1 VSEYLETMVDKFI
14 FKVAMDRLY
23 STEGLWLKPEG
34 NRIRIGVSDF
44 FQQQNG
50 DVAFVEIK
58 AVGKEVTAGS
68 EVATIE
74 TMKVNVELPSPISGK
89 VVEVNPVLTTA
100 PEAINQNPY
109 GTGWLAVIEANDWNT
124 EKTHLLEPQ
133 AYFIKM
139 KEDAEREVK
148 S

>member
-1 VSEYLETMVDKFI
+1 MSEFLETMVDKFI
-14 FKVAMDRLY
+14 FKVATDRLY
-23 STEGLWLKPEG
+23 SAEGIWLQPEE
-34 NRIRIGVSDF
+34 NRVRIGVSDF
-44 FQQQNG
+44 FQQHNG
-50 DVAFVEIK
+50 DVAFAEIK

-100 PEAINQNPY
+100 PEAINQDPY
-109 GTGWLAVIEANDWNT
+109 GTGWLAVIEANDWSA

-133 AYFIKM
+133 AYLIKL

>member
-1 VSEYLETMVDKFI
+1 MTEFLETMVDKFI
-14 FKVAMDRLY
+14 FKVATDRLY
-23 STEGLWLKPEG
+23 SAEGLWLKPEG
-34 NRIRIGVSDF
+34 NRVRIGVSDF
-44 FQQQNG
+44 FQQHNG
-50 DVAFVEIK
+50 DVAFAEIK

-100 PEAINQNPY
+100 PEAINQDPFR
-109 GTGWLAVIEANDWNT
+109 TGWLAVIEANDWNA

-133 AYFIKM
+133 AYFKKM

>member
-14 FKVAMDRLY
+14 FKVATDRLY

>member
-1 VSEYLETMVDKFI
+1 MTEFLETMVDKFI
-14 FKVAMDRLY
+14 FKVATDRLY
-23 STEGLWLKPEG
+23 SAEGLWLKPEG
-34 NRIRIGVSDF
+34 NRVRIGVSDF
-44 FQQQNG
+44 FQQHNG
-50 DVAFVEIK
+50 DVAFAEIK

-100 PEAINQNPY
+100 PEAINQDPF
-109 GTGWLAVIEANDWNT
+109 GTGWLAVIEANDWNA

-133 AYFIKM
+133 AYFKKM

>member
-1 VSEYLETMVDKFI
+1 MSEFLETMVDKFI
-14 FKVAMDRLY
+14 FKVATDRLY
-23 STEGLWLKPEG
+23 STEGIWLKLEG

-44 FQQQNG
+44 FQQHNG
-50 DVAFVEIK
+50 DVAFAEIK

-100 PEAINQNPY
+100 PEAINQDPY
-109 GTGWLAVIEANDWNT
+109 GTGWLAVIEASEWSA

-133 AYFIKM
+133 EYFKKM
-139 KEDAEREVK
+139 KADAEREVK

>member
-1 VSEYLETMVDKFI
+1 MTDFLETMVDKFI
-14 FKVAMDRLY
+14 FKVATDRLY

-34 NRIRIGVSDF
+34 NRVRIGVSDF
-44 FQQQNG
+44 FQQHNG
-50 DVAFVEIK
+50 DVAFAEIK
-58 AVGKEVTAGS
+58 AVGKEVNAGS

-100 PEAINQNPY
+100 PEAINQDPF
-109 GTGWLAVIEANDWNT
+109 GTGWLALIEANNWNA

-133 AYFIKM
+133 AYFKNM